1 MGSNRRTAS
10 PEPDAQSVEAEH
22 PGTLG
27 GTTTDARPSTR
38 NGWLQLS
45 LRCVCKLGSVH
56 ERYFSSRN
64 ACDSYDP
71 HNGGDCV
78 DDRTINVLLFVLVI
92 LLIILVFV
100 G

>member
-1 MGSNRRTAS
+1 MDSNRRAAS
-10 PEPDAQSVEAEH
+10 PEPDAQPVEAEH

-45 LRCVCKLGSVH
+45 LRCVCKLGSAH
-56 ERYFSSRN
+56 EHYFPSRN
-64 ACDSYDP
+64 ACDSDEP
-71 HNGGDCV
+71 HNGDDCV
-78 DDRTINVLLFVLVI
+78 DDRTINVLLFVLVM
-92 LLIILVFV
+92 LLMVLVFV